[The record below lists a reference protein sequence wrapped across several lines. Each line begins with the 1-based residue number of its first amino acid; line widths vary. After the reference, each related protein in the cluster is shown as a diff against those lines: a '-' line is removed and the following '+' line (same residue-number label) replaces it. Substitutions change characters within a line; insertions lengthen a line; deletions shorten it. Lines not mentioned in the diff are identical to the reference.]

1 MAAARR
7 CARRVRASAAASTGL
22 DWATAGVAPTS
33 APPSAARLAWAATAR
48 RAMAG
53 FATPAPGSRPDPR
66 LRCRGQG
73 NRDRRGRCRT
83 APPHRAGPAPSRW
96 RWPHPRGSAC
106 AGHWS
111 ANAHPR
117 RRQGRGGGACHGPS
131 PRWRPRRRAPRTN
144 GAAAPMQ
151 GPGWPR
157 PPAWRNRPR
166 QGRASPLVPV
176 ARLGWPRR
184 GRRSTGDDSARQGRL
199 APARAQLAPGEGAAS
214 PRRGRGRPPGDGDG
228 GSAPLAAAGLAP
240 GGGGYSS
247 WAVRVSKP

>member
-1 MAAARR
+1 MSGAGAAGA
-7 CARRVRASAAASTGL
+7 
-22 DWATAGVAPTS
+22 
-33 APPSAARLAWAATAR
+33 
-48 RAMAG
+48 
-53 FATPAPGSRPDPR
+53 
-66 LRCRGQG
+66 
-73 NRDRRGRCRT
+73 
-83 APPHRAGPAPSRW
+83 
-96 RWPHPRGSAC
+96 
-106 AGHWS
+106 
-111 ANAHPR
+111 
-117 RRQGRGGGACHGPS
+117 GRGGTTHLAPGVQRSATAARARSSPARTARGAGS
-131 PRWRPRRRAPRTN
+131 PRRRARTQH
-144 GAAAPMQ
+144 GRPLGRDWFPARALLGLLALALLAIRRRGGCDAAPRDARR
-151 GPGWPR
+151 PR
-157 PPAWRNRPR
+157 CRRNRPR